1 MEVVGLDGTCLKWD
15 VNGELSP
22 VDQQRILE
30 RLSSADPVGVN
41 LLCCPVVDPQRTP
54 SAQSSRPRP

>member
-15 VNGELSP
+15 SDGELSP

-30 RLSSADPVGVN
+30 RLSHGDPQGVDLLTCPVGDAP
-41 LLCCPVVDPQRTP
+41 PVVP
-54 SAQSSRPRP
+54 

>member
-15 VNGELSP
+15 SNGELSP

-30 RLSSADPVGVN
+30 RLSSADPLGAD
-41 LLCCPVVDPQRTP
+41 LLSCPLESP
-54 SAQSSRPRP
+54 SSAAP